1 MNRRRAVVA
10 KGGMNPLGTG
20 QISTISSKRKNPLG
34 TGQLSKISSRRAK
47 PGKHSKHGPSD
58 LSPIFVEFA
67 RAPAKRP
74 DIRPAP
80 DWACPLLGMRRSIDL
95 RQNADSQGT
104 TPIHRRAD

>member
-10 KGGMNPLGTG
+10 KGGM
-20 QISTISSKRKNPLG
+20 NPLG